1 MKIVLA
7 IPYNPL
13 EEIGGLEISTT
24 RLAVSLKKFG
34 HNVRILT
41 KGCSGLNGEV
51 HIDGKKD
58 MKEICE
64 WLVRNHKEF
73 DILNWM
79 EIFPEAGEIN
89 IQCLTSG
96 LLRYYGKK
104 VFLTVATSGN
114 LENRGKGD
122 FVRSLIQNTMDG
134 YIVLNSGQLIEFQ
147 EYGIKKNIY
156 PIGFG
161 IDTKKTFR
169 PIDFDKKIELRK
181 KLNLPINAVLFLS
194 IGRLVERK
202 HPDFLLKTWQTL
214 RDIYDKAFLVMIGSG
229 FGQHDSIEEEVVK
242 LAKECRNLIF
252 RKMSFALDPSE
263 YYQSCD
269 ALIFNS
275 EREGQ
280 PNVIMEAMACS
291 MPIIGSEI
299 PGVIE
304 LVKDGENGLIFPV
317 GNSEKLT
324 EAIRRLSYN
333 SELRI
338 RLGKAGRNSIV
349 KEKDIEYIAKQ
360 YIKLYKQN

>member
-34 HNVRILT
+34 YNVRILT
-41 KGCSGLNGEV
+41 KGHSGLNEGV
-51 HIDGKKD
+51 CINGKRNMTK
-58 MKEICE
+58 ICE
-64 WLVRNHKEF
+64 WLVKNHKEF

-79 EIFPEAGEIN
+79 EIFPEEGEIN

-96 LLRYYGKK
+96 ILRYYGKK

-114 LENRGKGD
+114 LKNRGKGD

-169 PIDFDKKIELRK
+169 PISLDKKIELQK
-181 KLNLPINAVLFLS
+181 KLNLPRNAVLFLS
-194 IGRLVERK
+194 IGRLVARK
-202 HPDFLLKTWQTL
+202 QPDFLLRTWQSL
-214 RDIYDKAFLVMIGSG
+214 HDIYDKAFLVMIGSG
-229 FGQHDSIEEEVVK
+229 FGQHDSIEEKVAK
-242 LAKECRNLIF
+242 LAKKCRNLIF
-252 RKMSFALDPSE
+252 REMSFTLDPSE
-263 YYQSCD
+263 YYQACD

-304 LVKDGENGLIFPV
+304 LVKDGKSGLIFPV
-317 GNSEKLT
+317 GDSEKLA
-324 EAIRRLSYN
+324 EAIRKLSYN

-338 RLGKAGRNSIV
+338 RLGKVGRNSIV
-349 KEKDIEYIAKQ
+349 KEKDIKCIAKQ